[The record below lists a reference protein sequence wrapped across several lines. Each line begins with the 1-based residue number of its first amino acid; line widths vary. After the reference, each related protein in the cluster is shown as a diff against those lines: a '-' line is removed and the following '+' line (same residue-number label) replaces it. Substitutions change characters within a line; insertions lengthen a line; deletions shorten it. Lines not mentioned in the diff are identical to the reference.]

1 MKSKRTDWL
10 LRIVYFNGDN
20 RRVVNFEAL
29 YDMSYEA
36 VLETAK
42 TIAANRCVVRLYEF
56 KDSVCFGGD
65 RMDK

>member
-10 LRIVYFNGDN
+10 LRIVYFNDEN

-36 VLETAK
+36 ALETAK
-42 TIAANRCVVRLYEF
+42 AIAADRCIVRLYEF
-56 KDSVCFGGD
+56 KDSICFGGD
-65 RMDK
+65 CMNK